1 MASQYGVER
10 ARGTKEAARQ
20 LAVLR
25 ERWPIAFPVKSD
37 EVRPLTVGAVGEI
50 AAALGWSVPYTL
62 GVLAPWKMAPVYCK
76 AVLAHD
82 HRIALDGTPAEPV
95 DAKAKDSA
103 TKRLAHLAA
112 RHAAKHPPRQNR
124 SQRRQP
130 RRRRRCT
137 IGCAQGYCAAARR
150 ATPLGHLP
158 SAWAPA
164 CAVAERIAYSCHPA
178 SRRYSATMRAFLR
191 VIGSPVSIACISVR
205 VAATSSSQS
214 LRSGSS
220 SSSRNA
226 STARVCVSSMPGT
239 Y

>member
-1 MASQYGVER
+1 MASQYGIER

-50 AAALGWSVPYTL
+50 AAALGWSLPYAL
-62 GVLAPWKMAPVYCK
+62 GVLAPWKMALVYCR

-112 RHAAKHPPRQNR
+112 RHAAKQASASAKAKPKPAPPAETPALRDQVR
-124 SQRRQP
+124 AGLL
-130 RRRRRCT
+130 RRR
-137 IGCAQGYCAAARR
+137 A
-150 ATPLGHLP
+150 
-158 SAWAPA
+158 
-164 CAVAERIAYSCHPA
+164 
-178 SRRYSATMRAFLR
+178 
-191 VIGSPVSIACISVR
+191 
-205 VAATSSSQS
+205 
-214 LRSGSS
+214 
-220 SSSRNA
+220 
-226 STARVCVSSMPGT
+226 
-239 Y
+239 